1 MFTSALLHGDAVFLH
16 EQGRKFLEGGGLV
29 QHGVDLLS
37 QLVQLGLVDGLG
49 DVYKRQ
55 DLLPSRLSGK
65 VW

>member
-1 MFTSALLHGDAVFLH
+1 MCIRDSPYDYALYF
-16 EQGRKFLEGGGLV
+16 EQDWKPTIQKMVAKDYNHPSVILYCVGNE
-29 QHGVDLLS
+29 
-37 QLVQLGLVDGLG
+37 